1 MSFGH
6 FLLILRA
13 RWKVAVL
20 TVLAVFLATL
30 AASLL
35 LPKKYTATTSLVV
48 DFKGMDPV
56 LGIILPAQLMPGYMA
71 TQVDIIQ
78 SHKVAVDVVNALRLT
93 ASPAAR
99 EQWRED
105 TDGLG
110 TPEDW
115 LADVLLMKLDVKPS
129 RESNI
134 IEISWTGG
142 DADFAAIVA
151 NAFASAYI
159 KANLALRV
167 NPARQAAALFDEQL
181 GGLRD
186 DLEKAQARLNEYQRK
201 KGYSSADERLDVENS
216 RLTELSAQYAA
227 AQASAADATSR
238 QRQLSEF
245 LDRGTNPES
254 LPDVLASPV
263 VQNLKTSLAAS
274 EAHD

>member
-78 SHKVAVDVVNALRLT
+78 IHKVAVDVVNALRLT

-99 EQWRED
+99 E
-105 TDGLG
+105 
-110 TPEDW
+110 
-115 LADVLLMKLDVKPS
+115 
-129 RESNI
+129 
-134 IEISWTGG
+134 
-142 DADFAAIVA
+142 
-151 NAFASAYI
+151 
-159 KANLALRV
+159 
-167 NPARQAAALFDEQL
+167 
-181 GGLRD
+181 
-186 DLEKAQARLNEYQRK
+186 
-201 KGYSSADERLDVENS
+201 
-216 RLTELSAQYAA
+216 
-227 AQASAADATSR
+227 
-238 QRQLSEF
+238 
-245 LDRGTNPES
+245 
-254 LPDVLASPV
+254 
-263 VQNLKTSLAAS
+263 
-274 EAHD
+274 